1 MSASKRS
8 SSKFTAATVPAKSTL
23 KKERQAANSSN
34 SNAESDT
41 GSDTGSDDE
50 EEEEAGRSSMIRKLM
65 TATLRQRQKQ
75 KQKLKQRL
83 RLRLRLNL
91 WLWLDQHPAESD
103 NDSEASDD
111 YFIGDL
117 DSGDTSAAA
126 ASSGKSSKDKLL
138 SSKDIERAQKTEK
151 KSGVVYMSRVPPFMK
166 PAKVRHLLEKYGQI
180 GRVYLVEEEDKRRK
194 SRVKSGGNRRKQF
207 VEGWIEFKNKKY
219 ARAVASMLNNTQ
231 MGGKKHGFYHDD
243 LWNLKYLPKFKWRH
257 LSEQLAG
264 EKAAREQRL
273 QSEVSQS
280 RKELDAYVKNVG
292 RAKMLGSM
300 KAKREAKAKSGEEVV
315 PMKDRSRNVWQR
327 DVVVRGNGGMA
338 ANGAGGDA
346 LDGAPGSK
354 RRKTQGERQDDGA
367 AQKRGSMASVLDRI
381 F

>member
-23 KKERQAANSSN
+23 KKERQVADSSN
-34 SNAESDT
+34 SDAESDI

-50 EEEEAGRSSMIRKLM
+50 EEEEAGRSSMIRK
-65 TATLRQRQKQ
+65 RQQYDDDSDDSDSEAEAEAESESVAVAVAE
-75 KQKLKQRL
+75 
-83 RLRLRLNL
+83 NGS
-91 WLWLDQHPAESD
+91 DQHPAESD

-117 DSGDTSAAA
+117 DGDDTSAAA

-327 DVVVRGNGGMA
+327 DVVVRGNGGTA
-338 ANGAGGDA
+338 ANGAA

>member
-1 MSASKRS
+1 
-8 SSKFTAATVPAKSTL
+8 
-23 KKERQAANSSN
+23 
-34 SNAESDT
+34 
-41 GSDTGSDDE
+41 
-50 EEEEAGRSSMIRKLM
+50 
-65 TATLRQRQKQ
+65 
-75 KQKLKQRL
+75 
-83 RLRLRLNL
+83 
-91 WLWLDQHPAESD
+91 
-103 NDSEASDD
+103 
-111 YFIGDL
+111 
-117 DSGDTSAAA
+117 
-126 ASSGKSSKDKLL
+126 
-138 SSKDIERAQKTEK
+138 EK

-300 KAKREAKAKSGEEVV
+300 KAKREAKAKSGEE
-315 PMKDRSRNVWQR
+315 
-327 DVVVRGNGGMA
+327 
-338 ANGAGGDA
+338 
-346 LDGAPGSK
+346 
-354 RRKTQGERQDDGA
+354 
-367 AQKRGSMASVLDRI
+367 
-381 F
+381 